1 MASETPKTGWYFLAI
16 AIAIYMIIIAI
27 KPSLLAPTLNAFFNT
42 LKKIAPVFI
51 LVFAIMFITNY
62 FITPKWL
69 VKHLGKDSS
78 IKSWFIAIVT
88 GIISTGPIYMWYPLL
103 SGLKEHGVRKGLI
116 ATFLYARA
124 IKPALIPL
132 MILYFGLAFTITLT
146 VIMVPFSIIQG
157 KILEKIMEVD

>member
-1 MASETPKTGWYFLAI
+1 MSEAPKTGWYFLAI
-16 AIAIYMIIIAI
+16 AIAIYMIAIAV
-27 KPSLLAPTLNAFFNT
+27 KPALLMPTLTSFWNI
-42 LKKIAPVFI
+42 LKKILPVFV

-69 VKHLGKDSS
+69 VKHLGKNSKA
-78 IKSWFIAIVT
+78 KSWFIAILT

-103 SGLKEHGVRKGLI
+103 SELKEHGVRPALI

-132 MILYFGLAFTITLT
+132 MILYFGLTFTIVLT
-146 VIMVPFSIIQG
+146 MIMIPFSIIQG
-157 KILEKIMEVD
+157 KLLEKIVEA